1 MKTKNMIKNLLS
13 VLFFGWFLTSSVSL
27 VAQTCAT
34 DLNLGENLVVNGD
47 FSNGYT
53 GWSFD
58 AGPGGY
64 KVLTSGQSLPGDI
77 LVGTNPQLQ
86 FNTGPGGFNSYGDHT
101 TGSGNFLMVDGQCS
115 GGATTIRVWYQT
127 VNVVANTNY
136 YFSVWISSLKD
147 MTTDPGNL
155 RFNIGGNSL
164 GANILAPAKGG
175 ATASNGTQA
184 GGGWIRY
191 EIVWNSGSTS
201 GPVPISIQNNNLNLC
216 GSQVDFGI
224 DDIAFTPGCSFGAP
238 GPQPNLGPDLTLCGR
253 GGAPIT
259 LDANVPQKTTTNVYW
274 NDGLSGSGLTAPYTR
289 VISTPGTY
297 SVCVTDN
304 GSCVKSDVI
313 VITNTISVNIGGPY
327 TFCSSTSQVL
337 DAGYAGIGA
346 TYKWYRNGVLAP
358 FPNDNKTYTATSA
371 GTYRVDVSSPGCV
384 TASSTTTITSS
395 STVTPIDGY
404 YCATAPNPATNVVLA
419 ATNANSSTLKWF
431 TTPTGGTEITSGVTT
446 PNATTSQYTIPSIPA
461 GTTATQTYYVQD
473 EVATTGTAA
482 AQTYTTTG
490 INYGNGWTQSFN
502 IVGDVTVNSLQIPFI
517 TNYQPGSG
525 WPAFTVT
532 LEVVSASGASLSPA
546 RVFTSQPSLETVPA
560 DNGIHLYT
568 FPFTGFT
575 ISSAWGSSLRLKING
590 NTHGNGQPQVNTSG
604 FTYPIASNPSS
615 AITITG
621 ANTSN
626 NASPTTDPDGYAF
639 FYNWKISAKYP
650 CARVPVRAISNCPQ
664 PVTWTTF
671 YLTPLDN
678 ACKLTWGTADE
689 KDNKYFAVER
699 SADGINFEIIGNVE
713 GGGNRDIASNY
724 YFIDNAPLAG
734 TSYYRITQHDFDGK
748 FSSTAMR
755 AYSSD
760 GLMQVTTYPN
770 PFLQS
775 TTLLVTGAGGDNA
788 GTYSY
793 SIYAVN
799 GQLIEYGTG
808 SFNERKTIAEG
819 LSKGMYMLTVSSS
832 TDVITTK
839 IVKQ

>member
-1 MKTKNMIKNLLS
+1 MKEKNMIKNVLS
-13 VLFFGWFLTSSVSL
+13 VLIFGWFITSPFSL
-27 VAQTCAT
+27 LAQTCAT

-127 VNVVANTNY
+127 VNVVQNTNY

-175 ATASNGTQA
+175 ATATNGTQT

-201 GPVPISIQNNNLNLC
+201 GAVPISIQNNNLNLC

-253 GGAPIT
+253 GGVPIT
-259 LDANVPQKTTTNVYW
+259 LNAGVPQKTTTNVYW
-274 NDGLSGSGLTAPYTR
+274 NDGLSGSGLTAPYSR

-327 TFCSSTSQVL
+327 SFCSSTSQVL

-346 TYKWYRNGVLAP
+346 TYKWYKDGVLAP
-358 FPNDNKTYTATSA
+358 VPNDTKTYTATSA
-371 GTYRVDVSSPGCV
+371 GTYRVDVSSPGCA

-395 STVTPIDGY
+395 STVTPVDAY
-404 YCATAPNPATNVVLA
+404 YCATPTAATNIVLG

-431 TTPTGGTEITSGVTT
+431 TTPTGGTAIATGVST
-446 PNATTSQYTIPSIPA
+446 PNATTSQYTIPSIA
-461 GTTATQTYYVQD
+461 ASTTATQTYYVQD
-473 EVATTGTAA
+473 EVVTTGTAG
-482 AQTYTTTG
+482 TTTYSTTG
-490 INYGNGWTQSFN
+490 LNYGASGQMAFDV
-502 IVGDVTVNSLQIPFI
+502 IGDVTVNSLQIPFI
-517 TNYQPGSG
+517 TNYSPPAGS
-525 WPAFTVT
+525 PAFTVT
-532 LEVVSASGASLSPA
+532 LEVTKADGSSFSPA
-546 RVFTSQPSLETVPA
+546 KTFTSGLSLETIPGNDA
-560 DNGIHLYT
+560 NKIHLYT
-568 FPFTGFT
+568 FPFSGFT
-575 ISSAWGSSLRLKING
+575 ISSSWGSSLRLKINS
-590 NTHGNGQPQVNTSG
+590 NTHSSGAPQLNQSG
-604 FTYPIASNPSS
+604 ASSYPIVSTPTNS
-615 AITITG
+615 ITIT
-621 ANTSN
+621 NSYSD
-626 NASPTTDPDGYAF
+626 ASTIDPDGYSF
-639 FYNWKISAKYP
+639 FYNWKTSSKYP
-650 CARVPVRAISNCPQ
+650 CSRVPVRAISNCPQ
-664 PVTWTTF
+664 PVTWTAF

-678 ACKLTWGTADE
+678 ACKITWGTADE

-699 SADGINFEIIGNVE
+699 STDGINFTLIGTLE

-724 YFIDNAPLAG
+724 YFIDHAPLEG
-734 TSYYRITQHDFDGK
+734 TSYYRITQYDFDGT
-748 FSSTAMR
+748 FSSTGMR
-755 AYSSD
+755 PYSSE
-760 GLMQVTTYPN
+760 GIFKVNTYPN
-770 PFLQS
+770 PFQQS
-775 TTLLVTGAGGDNA
+775 TTLLVTGTDAEP
-788 GTYSY
+788 YSY
-793 SIYAVN
+793 SIHSVN
-799 GQLIEYGTG
+799 GQLIEAGTG
-808 SFNERKTIAEG
+808 SFNETKTIAEG
-819 LSKGMYMLTVSSS
+819 MIKGMYMLTVSGS